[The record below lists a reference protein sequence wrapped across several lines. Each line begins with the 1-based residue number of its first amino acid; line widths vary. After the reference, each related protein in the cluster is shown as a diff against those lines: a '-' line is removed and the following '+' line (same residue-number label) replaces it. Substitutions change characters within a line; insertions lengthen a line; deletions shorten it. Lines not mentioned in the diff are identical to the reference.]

1 MRKMHMLSQT
11 DTNTH
16 RHTHVAKT
24 DRGEGRCWLSEM
36 YREEKI
42 WNETDCQRSKKSRP
56 KPIQKVLKNAVYYDK
71 TQHVKNALSLNNLIS
86 RQPNQRPEWGQN
98 RLTLGLQ
105 PCSDQGQ
112 GVAGQLTAGAAHS
125 AAGQQHKDA
134 RILVL
139 VPLHVHLLQ
148 RL

>member
-1 MRKMHMLSQT
+1 M
-11 DTNTH
+11 N
-16 RHTHVAKT
+16 
-24 DRGEGRCWLSEM
+24 GEEK
-36 YREEKI
+36 EKI
-42 WNETDCQRSKKSRP
+42 WNKTDCQRSKKSRP
-56 KPIQKVLKNAVYYDK
+56 KPIKKVQKRAVYYDR
-71 TQHVKNALSLNNLIS
+71 TQHVKNALSLNNLIN
-86 RQPNQRPEWGQN
+86 RQPNQRPEWGEN
-98 RLTLGLQ
+98 GLTLGLQ

-134 RILVL
+134 RVFVL